1 MRAGELQFLV
11 RKKPAQEFQR
21 RSLRDKK
28 ISISSA
34 GGFIVSFSYDAFLV
48 AAVKKIE
55 GARYDSKT
63 KTWKVPEN
71 IVDIQQMLEFAD
83 SNGFTL
89 EAGIEEKIA
98 NINATLQR
106 NLELS
111 EASRTDIQIEGLGGE
126 LMTFQK
132 VGVVYASRVKRCLI
146 ADQMGLGKT
155 ITALAT
161 IKNISAFP
169 SLIVCPASLKLNWQR
184 EARKWLI
191 GKTTSVVNGYGAGYY
206 KTDIVIIN
214 YDILMKHIEALKNI
228 DFKAIVL
235 DESHYVKAIKTQRTK
250 ACREL
255 SKNIPVRLL
264 LTGTPILNKPKEL
277 ISQLQII
284 DRLDDFGGWW
294 KFATKYCAAFR
305 GRFGLWMEGAENLG
319 ELNSKL
325 REKCM
330 IRRKK
335 EDVLKELPPK
345 RVAIV
350 PIEITNRTEYERAE
364 SEVVT
369 WLKDRAM
376 KDESFLEIIKDLP
389 VEEKILAIKERGD
402 TTEERARKAE
412 ELVRIEALKQLAAG
426 GKMEAVKE
434 WIDDFLENGEKLVVF
449 ASHIAIQKKIA
460 SWYGSAHVFG
470 EDDGQT
476 RQSNIDRFQSDPEC
490 RIIVCSLQAGGMGIT
505 LTAASNVAFVE
516 QGWTPSIMQQAED
529 RLHRIGQT
537 DCVTAWYLNA
547 INTID
552 EEIAELIEKKRKIID
567 AVIDG
572 QSAEAQTSILN
583 ELINKL
589 RNK

>member
-1 MRAGELQFLV
+1 MRADELQFV
-11 RKKPAQEFQR
+11 RKIPAVEFR
-21 RSLRDKK
+21 RPSYREKK
-28 ISISSA
+28 ISISPV
-34 GGFIVSFSYDAFLV
+34 GGFIVSFAYDALLV

-63 KTWKVPEN
+63 RTWRVPEN
-71 IVDIQQMLEFAD
+71 IVDIQQMLEFAS
-83 SNGFTL
+83 SNNFNL
-89 EAGIEEKIA
+89 EAGIEERIA
-98 NINATLQR
+98 EINATLQK

-111 EASRTDIQIEGLGGE
+111 EASGTDVQIAGLGGE
-126 LMTFQK
+126 LMPFQK

-146 ADQMGLGKT
+146 ADQPGLGKT
-155 ITALAT
+155 MIALAT
-161 IKNISAFP
+161 IQNISAYP
-169 SLIVCPASLKLNWQR
+169 ALVVCPASVKLNWQR
-184 EARKWLI
+184 ETRKWLV
-191 GKTTSVVNGYGAGYY
+191 GKKTSVINGYGAGYY
-206 KTDIVIIN
+206 RTDIVIIN
-214 YDILMKHIEALKNI
+214 YDILTKHIEALKNI
-228 DFKAIVL
+228 NFKAIVL
-235 DESHYVKAIKTQRTK
+235 DESHYVKSSKTQRTK
-250 ACREL
+250 VCREL
-255 SKNIPVRLL
+255 SSNIPIRLL

-294 KFATKYCAAFR
+294 RFVNRYCAAFK

-350 PIEITNRTEYERAE
+350 PIEITNRAEYIRAE
-364 SEVVT
+364 SEVIS
-369 WLKDRAM
+369 WLKERAM

-389 VEEKILAIKERGD
+389 VEEQQMAIKDRGD

-412 ELVRIEALKQLAAG
+412 ELVRIEALKQLAAI
-426 GKMEAVKE
+426 GKLEAVNE

-460 SWYGSAHVFG
+460 SWYGAAHIFG

-476 RQSNIDRFQSDPEC
+476 RQSNIDRFQNDPEC
-490 RIIVCSLQAGGMGIT
+490 RIIVCSLQAGGVGIT
-505 LTAASNVAFVE
+505 LTAASNVVFVE

-529 RLHRIGQT
+529 RLHRIGQM

-567 AVIDG
+567 AAIDG
-572 QSAEAQTSILN
+572 QSAEAMTSILSD
-583 ELINKL
+583 LINKL